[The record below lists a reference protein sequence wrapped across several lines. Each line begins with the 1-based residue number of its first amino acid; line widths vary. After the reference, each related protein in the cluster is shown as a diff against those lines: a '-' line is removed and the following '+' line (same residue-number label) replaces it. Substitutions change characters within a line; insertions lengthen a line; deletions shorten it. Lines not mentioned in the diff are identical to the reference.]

1 MNTQV
6 SYLGAFTFM
15 AFIIYEYIVPK
26 VSSLFNKIYYDYHF
40 IGDEAEKQELNE
52 ELEKLDIQSY
62 LRNKELERIMM
73 EKIEKIEDKLIYY
86 DLTLQRDNDLSKR
99 NIFDLKDRVHTLEDQ
114 INTLIRKINNSVLV
128 F

>member
-1 MNTQV
+1 MNTQL

-40 IGDEAEKQELNE
+40 IGDETEKQELN
-52 ELEKLDIQSY
+52 EKLDIQSY
-62 LRNKELERIMM
+62 LRHKELERIMM
-73 EKIEKIEDKLIYY
+73 EKMAKFEDKLIYY